1 MMKRQP
7 DGTAWVVLLN
17 TSAWNGPE
25 ISTDI
30 NYMMARA
37 LSMTKQ
43 WPDRNLF
50 TYSLP
55 VPLNSD
61 LSRD

>member
-17 TSAWNGPE
+17 SSAWNGPE

-37 LSMTKQ
+37 LSTVKS
-43 WPDRNLF
+43 WPDMDLF
-50 TYSLP
+50 AYSIP
-55 VPLNSD
+55 VPLLDELNFN
-61 LSRD
+61 